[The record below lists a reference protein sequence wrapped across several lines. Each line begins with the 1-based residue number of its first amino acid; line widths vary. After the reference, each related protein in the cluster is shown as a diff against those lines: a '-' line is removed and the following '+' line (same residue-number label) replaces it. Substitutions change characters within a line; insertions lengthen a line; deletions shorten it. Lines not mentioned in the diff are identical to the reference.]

1 MNFKGLGRKIWN
13 GLPFI
18 SGERYLEKIA
28 NEKSSV
34 KAGTLLAHMAYS
46 AILPAYLV
54 GSLAIGT
61 LNPLGWKEFAEQRQR
76 EVREYATLADKTV
89 NCAEQNGIP
98 GFSNQEINELYRR
111 AGIDFKALKKTGYG
125 YEGNLG
131 KELMVDLKK
140 MTFYHRPVKINPAKF
155 VESLGLT
162 RDDLETAVQN
172 CELEE

>member
-1 MNFKGLGRKIWN
+1 MELKKIGRKIFN

-28 NEKSSV
+28 NEKTSV
-34 KAGTLLAHMAYS
+34 NVGKLCAHLAYS
-46 AILPAYLV
+46 AILPFYLV
-54 GSLAIGT
+54 SSLASGT
-61 LNPLGWKEFAEQRQR
+61 LNPLGWKEVAEQRQR

-98 GFSNQEINELYRR
+98 GFSNQEIVNIYQR
-111 AGIDFKALKKTGYG
+111 AGIGPKASKETGYG
-125 YEGNLG
+125 HEGNLG

-172 CELEE
+172 CEPKE